1 MTCNGGGDGPPFR
14 PMLQVTVGRMRL
26 LKEDERQDVEMLQT
40 AVLDLVY
47 RAQDD
52 LA

>member
-1 MTCNGGGDGPPFR
+1 MAGTGPPFR

>member
-1 MTCNGGGDGPPFR
+1 
-14 PMLQVTVGRMRL
+14 MRL